1 MSDASIYNGTFKL
14 STLNISDEI
23 IFNDGTTQ
31 NTAYTDAPLSTSTYT
46 ITTINDTTNNIIGT
60 LSSSLTLI
68 NVFGNNIGSFYFRQ
82 ANANIYILNLVF
94 ENVFTGD
101 ISLTI
106 VDVNN
111 NAPIYTTNNNIY
123 IINLVTNTLYYGYT
137 ELNTSGVLS
146 FNFPNIAINDTDG
159 FEIYISTFQYIIN

>member
-1 MSDASIYNGTFKL
+1 MSDASIYNGTFKF

-31 NTAYTDAPLSTSTYT
+31 NTAYTGDNNISISTYT
-46 ITTINDTTNNIIGT
+46 ITTINDTTNNIVGT
-60 LSSSLTLI
+60 LSGSLTLI
-68 NVFGNNIGSFYFRQ
+68 NVYGTNIGAFYFRQ
-82 ANANIYILNLVF
+82 ANVNIYNLNLVF
-94 ENVFTGD
+94 ESVYTGD

-137 ELNTSGVLS
+137 EFNTSGILT

-159 FEIYISTFQYIIN
+159 FEISLSTFQYI